1 MPVAAV
7 LQVMVSR
14 QGLLAPGRDHVCSAR
29 NASALHVM
37 FNLGDARGKAN
48 LFRQQV
54 QLAVSHSRLFLHNHL
69 LLVPSLASAYPL
81 LPAYSPTTQPSHRHV
96 HQYHPERLSHWH
108 AHPAS
113 AQPFASGA
121 RCRSSGAARQR
132 HQRAVQPGTGHG
144 CKGTPREEVRED
156 TVSLMLRMWSLY
168 EPQLM
173 FVFKFE
179 PATLPMS
186 RLRTT

>member
-7 LQVMVSR
+7 LQFMMGR

-81 LPAYSPTTQPSHRHV
+81 LPAYSPTTQTNHRHV
-96 HQYHPERLSHWH
+96 RQYHPERLSHWH

-156 TVSLMLRMWSLY
+156 TVSATLWMWSHF
-168 EPQLM
+168 EPQFMIM
-173 FVFKFE
+173 FQFE